1 MAFQKPKK
9 QPEFASLKT
18 MLAQIASHKDLA
30 LYQTIQLLIE
40 RLTQFQ
46 GLTVQDIADINAS
59 INDILSI
66 TNISAD
72 KLRTYITE
80 IDETLK
86 LPNSR
91 RLVAGTN
98 ITFDLTTP
106 GEFEI
111 SASGGPGPGS
121 TTYDSPLSDGDLV
134 QAEIIFADGSPV
146 IVQVPI

>member
-1 MAFQKPKK
+1 MAFRKPKQ

-18 MLAQIASHKDLA
+18 TLAQIATHKDVA

-40 RLTQFQ
+40 RLMQFQ
-46 GLTVQDIADINAS
+46 GITINDIADINAS

-80 IDETLK
+80 TDETLK

-98 ITFDLTTP
+98 VSFDVTNP
-106 GEFEI
+106 GQFI
-111 SASGGPGPGS
+111 INVTGGGSGNH
-121 TTYDSPLSDGDLV
+121 YDSPLSDGDTEE
-134 QAEIIFADGSPV
+134 AELIYANGECI
-146 IVQVPI
+146 IVQVPV